1 MYIFKLFLSLF
12 IFFIISSMFYFQFS
26 LVSFLYIYI
35 LFFPKPPGLFE
46 CGYYQLPIFVL
57 YILDLISV
65 CTERSIR

>member
-1 MYIFKLFLSLF
+1 
-12 IFFIISSMFYFQFS
+12 MFYFQFS